1 MNTLSNDTSIILRCC
16 ASPLCFSLLFLHNIF
31 SVLELRVLN
40 YAAIQIWLFQEKHF
54 SGKNAPG
61 ASACAKLVYFLLLY
75 VKTWSANFDAVCL
88 LCDKAKLMG

>member
-1 MNTLSNDTSIILRCC
+1 MFQSYI
-16 ASPLCFSLLFLHNIF
+16 LHNIF

-40 YAAIQIWLFQEKHF
+40 YAAIKNWLFQEKHF

-61 ASACAKLVYFLLLY
+61 ASACAKLVYILLLY